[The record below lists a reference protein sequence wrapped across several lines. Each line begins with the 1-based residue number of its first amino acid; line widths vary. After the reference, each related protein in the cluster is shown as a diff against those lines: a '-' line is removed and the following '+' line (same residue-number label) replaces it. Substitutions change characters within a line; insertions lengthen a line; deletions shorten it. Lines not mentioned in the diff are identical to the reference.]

1 MHYQHGDFFKRPL
14 TLAFACI
21 TELQLHPR
29 PTEPCGQGLALCPS
43 HTGLPAL
50 PGEFQT
56 PPGLPL
62 TFSTCCSRCGTPL
75 PQTPSGLAPFQLTGL
90 SSSATPSGSPS
101 QAHLTTLLP
110 LGHPLAHH
118 SDFFLHIIS
127 HYLKGLYMS
136 AYLLL
141 VFLPQAGRT

>member
-14 TLAFACI
+14 TLAFAGI
-21 TELQLHPR
+21 TELQLRPR
-29 PTEPCGQGLALCPS
+29 PTEPCGPGLALCPS

-50 PGEFQT
+50 PREFQT

-62 TFSTCCSRCGTPL
+62 TFSTCCSRCGTHL
-75 PQTPSGLAPFQLTGL
+75 PQTLRAGSFSAHRSQLQHHPFRELFPSPA
-90 SSSATPSGSPS
+90 
-101 QAHLTTLLP
+101 LLP
-110 LGHPLAHH
+110 LGRPLAHH
-118 SDFFLHIIS
+118 SDFFLHITS